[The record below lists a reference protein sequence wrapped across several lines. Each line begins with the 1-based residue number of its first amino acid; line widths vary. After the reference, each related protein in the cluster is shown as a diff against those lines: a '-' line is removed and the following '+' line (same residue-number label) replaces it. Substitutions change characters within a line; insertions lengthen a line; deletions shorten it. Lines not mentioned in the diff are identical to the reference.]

1 MTIQTQPEPACATTA
16 EVRDFYE
23 LYPYPSS
30 SVPTLRNGFGARLVL
45 SRVHTPR
52 AAGKRIEVLDAG
64 CGRGIGLIANAAL
77 NPDVH
82 YVGIDLCN
90 ASLADAQVAVAHRR
104 LTNVDVQEIDLMTL
118 EGLSVPAGGFD
129 LIYSSGVVHH
139 LADPEG
145 GLRKLGDVLSSS
157 GVIVLMVYGTIGRRH
172 IRRVQT
178 ALESWLDRGLPLA
191 QQLATAR
198 TFVQALAKSDDPE
211 CAFQAAA
218 ICPDAEFVDR
228 YMHPNETDYDV
239 PGLFDLI
246 ERAGLRFLGW
256 QGSQAY
262 SLDGVLEPGPVRDSI
277 EALPERERFT
287 VIEQIHQPKNHQ
299 LFLCKPENG
308 PRRLP
313 PQDQWGELLL
323 APNPE
328 ASFQVAQRNLWGQSR
343 TESISY
349 AVYDGEAT
357 LVEDPA
363 LQKAALLVASQN
375 EPFRG
380 GSLVQAL
387 VEDGLEPLRA
397 LAALKDLIELELVY
411 APHEIE
417 LA

>member
-1 MTIQTQPEPACATTA
+1 MTTQTQPEPACATTT

-45 SRVHTPR
+45 SRVQTPR
-52 AAGKRIEVLDAG
+52 PAGKRIEVLDAG

-77 NPDVH
+77 NPEAH

-90 ASLADAQVAVAHRR
+90 ASLADAQVGVAHRG
-104 LTNVDVQEIDLMTL
+104 LMNVDVHEVDLMTL
-118 EGLSVPAGGFD
+118 QGLPVPSGGFD

-139 LADPEG
+139 LADPEA
-145 GLRKLGDVLSSS
+145 GLRQLGEVLAPS
-157 GVIVLMVYGTIGRRH
+157 GVIVFMVYGTIGRRH
-172 IRRVQT
+172 IRRVQC
-178 ALESWLDRGLPLA
+178 ALASWLDRTLPLG

-198 TFVQALAKSDDPE
+198 AFVQALAQADDAE
-211 CAFQAAA
+211 CPFQEAA

-228 YMHPNETDYDV
+228 YLHPNETDYDV

-256 QGSQAY
+256 QGNQAY

-287 VIEQIHQPKNHQ
+287 VIEQILQPKNHQ

-313 PQDQWGELLL
+313 PLDQWGELLL

-328 ASFQVAQRNLWGQSR
+328 ASFQIAQRNLWGSSR

-349 AVYDGEAT
+349 LIYDGESV
-357 LVEDPA
+357 LIEDPA
-363 LQKAALLVASQN
+363 LQQAALLVASQN

-387 VEDGLEPLRA
+387 VEDGMEPSQA
-397 LAALKDLIELELVY
+397 LAALKELVDLELVY
-411 APHEIE
+411 APHEVE
-417 LA
+417 LG